1 MFDRVLSLRLKFTV
15 MDIPALL
22 NYFGTAPSKH
32 ATGDLL
38 VGFFITR
45 IGKLLWGSKYHYRN
59 KISFWGRCSCVFIA
73 AFEQVFAHR
82 KKKLDVRIDF

>member
-1 MFDRVLSLRLKFTV
+1 MLFKFLKISYILLSLFLQKVPLLMFDRVLSLRLKFTV

-45 IGKLLWGSKYHYRN
+45 IGKLL
-59 KISFWGRCSCVFIA
+59 
-73 AFEQVFAHR
+73 
-82 KKKLDVRIDF
+82 